1 MVCDLCQNLPG
12 DAWRMT
18 TRPHGMDAW
27 ADRLG
32 YLLCDRCCQLLPA
45 RDQTDRF
52 LHSLARLAAFGLAAG
67 GSPILRR

>member
-1 MVCDLCQNLPG
+1 
-12 DAWRMT
+12 
-18 TRPHGMDAW
+18 MDAW
-27 ADRLG
+27 AERLG

-52 LHSLARLAAFGLAAG
+52 LQSLARLAAFGLAAG